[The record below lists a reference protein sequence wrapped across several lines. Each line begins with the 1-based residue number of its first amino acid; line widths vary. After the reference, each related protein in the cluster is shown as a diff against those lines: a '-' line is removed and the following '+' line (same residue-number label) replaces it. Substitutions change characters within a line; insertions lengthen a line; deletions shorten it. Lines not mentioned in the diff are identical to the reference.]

1 MYDFIN
7 NVNKFIFFYEQL
19 KLRNIVY
26 KFSKK
31 IISFFIIYFYV
42 KTNKAIYIFIYI
54 KNYFF
59 RKILFF
65 KLFKLI
71 NFIKIANIVN
81 SLKNLKINFK
91 INRNFNSSKF
101 KNIFILFI
109 NSVILIF
116 GNNKLKNKY
125 LFITIKIKILFNK
138 LKLFAIY

>member
-71 NFIKIANIVN
+71 NFIKVINIVN
-81 SLKNLKINFK
+81 SLRNLKINFK
-91 INRNFNSSKF
+91 INKSFNFFKF
-101 KNIFILFI
+101 RSIFISFI
-109 NSVILIF
+109 SSVTLIF
-116 GNNKLKNKY
+116 NDNKLKNKY
-125 LFITIKIKILFNK
+125 LFIIIKIKILFNK
-138 LKLFAIY
+138 LKSFIIY